1 MSPYPDPRPVL
12 PTVTYDDGLGEIT
25 ETYVPE
31 PCGDCGIPLRSL
43 DDQAFTPEGD
53 LVCGRC
59 HRIDV
64 ALRLARGILSDL
76 QDALRKLADEFGSGR

>member
-1 MSPYPDPRPVL
+1 MSPYPDPRLVL
-12 PTVTYDDGLGEIT
+12 PTVTYDDGLGEVT

-59 HRIDV
+59 HRID
-64 ALRLARGILSDL
+64 A
-76 QDALRKLADEFGSGR
+76 ALRKARRLMDEWRATMQRLFDEFEATR